1 MKDLEIKDREAQMM
15 LDNVEKLRKQ
25 DEEAAEKKK
34 QRALQ
39 MLRDVQVAND
49 MSKTM
54 KAMEKQKAKEED

>member
-1 MKDLEIKDREAQMM
+1 MM
-15 LDNVEKLRKQ
+15 LDNVEKMRKQ

-54 KAMEKQKAKEED
+54 KAMEKQKAKEEDLKIIEYNKQK

>member
-1 MKDLEIKDREAQMM
+1 MM
-15 LDNVEKLRKQ
+15 LDNVEKMRKQ
-25 DEEAAEKKK
+25 DKEAAEKKK

-54 KAMEKQKAKEED
+54 KAMEKQKAKEEDLKIIEYNKQK